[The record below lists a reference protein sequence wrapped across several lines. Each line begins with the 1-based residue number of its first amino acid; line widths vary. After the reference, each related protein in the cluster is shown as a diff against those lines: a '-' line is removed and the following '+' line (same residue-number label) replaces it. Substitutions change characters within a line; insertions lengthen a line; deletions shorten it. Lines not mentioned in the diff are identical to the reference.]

1 MRMPTILKTLAL
13 ALPVA
18 FALNGCI
25 LIPQIEDRVVELAV
39 GHSVVI
45 PFTSQGATNFENDV
59 KTVDLDGEFDLKSVL
74 DDAGI
79 DASKVKDVKLASVA
93 YRVTRPE
100 AGRTISNGQVE
111 FKTFTSDPGTPAL
124 GAPPT
129 ATYDQLVTSFSG
141 SAGAKTGWIAVP
153 LASGGVTS
161 LNTLLGQ
168 FLNDVKNGGSTHPR
182 YLVYH
187 VYGNSNP
194 AATPTDFDWEFRL
207 QLSIV
212 GTFKTKVVN

>member
-45 PFTSQGATNFENDV
+45 PFAAGGATNFENDV
-59 KTVDLDGEFDLKSVL
+59 KTVDLDGEVDLASVL
-74 DDAGI
+74 DDADL
-79 DASKVKDVKLASVA
+79 DASDVKDVKLASVA
-93 YRVTRPE
+93 YRITRPE
-100 AGRTISNGQVE
+100 AGRSISNGQVE
-111 FKTFTSDPGTPAL
+111 FKTFTTDPGTPSL
-124 GAPPT
+124 GAPPN
-129 ATYDQLVTSFSG
+129 ATYDQLVTNFSG
-141 SAGAKTGWIAVP
+141 SAAAATGWIAVP
-153 LASGGVTS
+153 LASGGVTA
-161 LNTLLGQ
+161 LNDLLAQ
-168 FLNDVKNGGSTHPR
+168 FLADVKNGTSTHPR

-187 VYGNSNP
+187 VYGTSNP
-194 AATPTDFDWEFRL
+194 GGTPTDFDWEFRL